1 MPGRF
6 RHSRPGRW
14 LLLLALLAVVI
25 WRAWHA
31 LTVPQPGGILEPGA
45 YRVERVVDGDTLVL
59 EGGIRVRLIGVD
71 TPETVHPNQPPEP
84 GGQRATAFTRSAVE
98 GRRVE
103 LTFDRERLDRYGRH
117 LAYVTVDGDLLNE
130 QLIRQGYGRAT
141 LQYNYSSAMKDRFRA
156 AQDHAQQEQLGIW
169 SQPLQAIPASE

>member
-6 RHSRPGRW
+6 RSSRPGRW
-14 LLLLALLAVVI
+14 LLLLALLALVA
-25 WRAWHA
+25 WRAWQA
-31 LTVPQPGGILEPGA
+31 ISVPRPGDILEPGT
-45 YRVERVVDGDTLVL
+45 YHVQRVVDGDTLVL
-59 EGGIRVRLIGVD
+59 EGDIRVRLIGVD

-84 GGQRATAFTRSAVE
+84 GGAEATEFTRHRVE

-117 LAYVTVDGDLLNE
+117 LAYVSVDGRMLNE
-130 QLIRQGYGRAT
+130 ELIRQGYGRAT

-156 AQDHAQQEQLGIW
+156 AQELAQQERLGIW
-169 SQPLQAIPASE
+169 SLPPQPMPVGE